1 MALDLTTAIAPD
13 LAGRVLASILVSLVS
28 IALCAGGT
36 VALLAWSR
44 RPPIHGAA
52 TRAVIG
58 PCPETRGQVAR
69 RKPSFDDQRGA
80 CQRARIIA
88 PHPCMRLVHKDL
100 TMMQSCASAAK
111 LRGGGP
117 ILRNG
122 ATPWSASGDRH
133 LGSSAETDDV
143 LFVRAPRTCPV
154 RILPSRCSQN
164 DASRHLARGHHS
176 PQCDQQL
183 SREGHDQGLA
193 RVTTGVGRPRPVPLR
208 QRTLLL
214 MKQEAPG
221 QLDHPA
227 PHAGV
232 ARLGGPFLAP
242 PAATL
247 VG

>member
-1 MALDLTTAIAPD
+1 MGRLVSSGFGRGSRPGHDDRSD
-13 LAGRVLASILVSLVS
+13 LAGRVLASSLGS
-28 IALCAGGT
+28 IASCAGGT

-133 LGSSAETDDV
+133 LGSSAETDDI
-143 LFVRAPRTCPV
+143 LFVRLRELVLSAFARHAARKTTPAGTSPV
-154 RILPSRCSQN
+154 VTI
-164 DASRHLARGHHS
+164 RHRAIS
-176 PQCDQQL
+176 
-183 SREGHDQGLA
+183 S
-193 RVTTGVGRPRPVPLR
+193 
-208 QRTLLL
+208 
-214 MKQEAPG
+214 
-221 QLDHPA
+221 
-227 PHAGV
+227 
-232 ARLGGPFLAP
+232 FLASATIRVLRVP
-242 PAATL
+242 PWASAVRARYHCASAL
-247 VG
+247 SF